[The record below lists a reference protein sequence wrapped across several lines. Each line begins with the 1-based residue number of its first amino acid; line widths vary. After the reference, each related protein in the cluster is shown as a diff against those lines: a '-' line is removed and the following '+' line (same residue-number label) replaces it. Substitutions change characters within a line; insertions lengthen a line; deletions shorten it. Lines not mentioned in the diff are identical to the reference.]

1 MGMLR
6 VTSSLFKW
14 GRAIK
19 RGAPVKPIRMPRD
32 LDDQMY
38 ILFWSADELL
48 PGLAVFIVGVLVNQ
62 KSVCLLISIVATKLF
77 RKLKEGSQDGYLIH
91 VAYWWG
97 LIGAG
102 RSYSMPNPFIREFV
116 P

>member
-1 MGMLR
+1 M
-6 VTSSLFKW
+6 
-14 GRAIK
+14 
-19 RGAPVKPIRMPRD
+19 KPIRMPRD

-62 KSVCLLISIVATKLF
+62 KLVCLLISIIATKLF

-91 VAYWWG
+91 VAYWLG
-97 LIGAG
+97 LIGSG
-102 RSYSMPNPFIREFV
+102 KSHTMPNPFIREFV